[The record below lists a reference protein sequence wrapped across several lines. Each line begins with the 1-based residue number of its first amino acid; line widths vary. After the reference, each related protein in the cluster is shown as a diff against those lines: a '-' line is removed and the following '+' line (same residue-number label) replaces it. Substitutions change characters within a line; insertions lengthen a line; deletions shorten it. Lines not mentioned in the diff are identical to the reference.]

1 MNDYFIKLLSIFC
14 IVSIIF
20 MGIITIGI
28 DQHQEYKCN
37 NYSKV
42 TNKEVKYKHFDA
54 CYVKVGNTY
63 QRWNEYL
70 YRSAT
75 NQSEGE

>member
-1 MNDYFIKLLSIFC
+1 MEKEELIGLIVIIAVAALL
-14 IVSIIF
+14 IIF
-20 MGIITIGI
+20 TIIGA
-28 DQHQEYKCN
+28 DQYQKYQCN
-37 NYSKV
+37 NYSEV